1 MMYCA
6 IRRVGSTRDPMGD
19 VGADIDDVWRST
31 VSRGRW
37 VPDADRHASIARP
50 SDPRPDMTSRP
61 PGDRRALVET
71 VALLEAAAIA
81 LGAGGL
87 SAASIRTARAADR
100 ELRACRHDPDT
111 AVRWARLFHH
121 TLLNACP
128 NRHMLELIDVES
140 FSCGTVTATAAVG
153 FDEVGRVSADHEA
166 ILDMIAAGAPRVEL
180 ERSLRRHASTSTLCS
195 MGRLGG

>member
-1 MMYCA
+1 MMYCP
-6 IRRVGSTRDPMGD
+6 IRRVGHR
-19 VGADIDDVWRST
+19 
-31 VSRGRW
+31 
-37 VPDADRHASIARP
+37 
-50 SDPRPDMTSRP
+50 RPDMPSPTPS
-61 PGDRRALVET
+61 DRRALTET

-81 LGAGGL
+81 LGAGAL

-111 AVRWARLFHH
+111 AARWARLFHH

-140 FSCGTVTATAAVG
+140 FGRGSITATAAVG
-153 FDEVGRVSADHEA
+153 LDEVGRVSADHEA

-195 MGRLGG
+195 LVPLGG